1 MAEEYLKAIAENA
14 GLNLKEKDTWYF
26 LDKKNKI
33 GVLYLNKRWN
43 KDIRVFHSDRKESG
57 AFLYINEDKVRK
69 AIYITLVI
77 RDSEKSDAVD
87 FVRIVNY
94 NGYDVVLFNNQ
105 KREYNLFINDSLF
118 FNDGNITIR
127 DKNNNEI
134 KVTVGEFDVE
144 KTIND
149 ICNTI
154 LNMEHKTDKWDE
166 EINGLLEFVK
176 PAIRLVVTNFK
187 ENVNWLIE
195 SGLIVPTDEKTM
207 KKS

>member
-14 GLNLKEKDTWYF
+14 GLNLKEKDTRYF

-33 GVLYLNKRWN
+33 GVFYLNKRWN
-43 KDIRVFHSDRKESG
+43 KDIRFFHTDREGSN

-87 FVRIVNY
+87 FVGIVNY
-94 NGYDVVLFNNQ
+94 NGHDVVLFNNQ
-105 KREYNLFINDSLF
+105 ERDYNLFINDSLF
-118 FNDGNITIR
+118 FNDGNITIS

-195 SGLIVPTDEKTM
+195 SGLIVPAESKTM
-207 KKS
+207 KN